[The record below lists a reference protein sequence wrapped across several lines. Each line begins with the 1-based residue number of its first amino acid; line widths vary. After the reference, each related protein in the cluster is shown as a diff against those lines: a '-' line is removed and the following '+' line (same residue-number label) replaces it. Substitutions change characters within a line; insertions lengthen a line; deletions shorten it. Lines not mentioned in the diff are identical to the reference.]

1 MPRDLSAP
9 QRKRAR
15 QINNEGGFSGKG
27 KSMTI
32 GPKPG
37 MAVPPTFKA
46 AMGGA
51 AKVRKG
57 VARGR

>member
-1 MPRDLSAP
+1 MPKDLSDP

-27 KSMTI
+27 RTMTI

-37 MAVPPTFKA
+37 MAIPPTAKMAF
-46 AMGGA
+46 GGA

-57 VARGR
+57 MTRGR